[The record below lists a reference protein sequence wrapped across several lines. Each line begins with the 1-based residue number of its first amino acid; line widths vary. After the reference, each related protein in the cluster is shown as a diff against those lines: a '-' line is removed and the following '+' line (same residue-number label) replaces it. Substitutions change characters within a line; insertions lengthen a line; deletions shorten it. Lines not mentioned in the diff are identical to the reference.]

1 MPFSL
6 YIHIPFC
13 KNKCPYCNFSSTI
26 GSEKLIEQYL
36 KALTIELDNRL
47 TGLNSSSPRTI
58 YIGGGTPSIIPS
70 EHITKMVERFMSGSF
85 LEFTVEANPES
96 IKKSWLKG
104 ILKSGANRLSIGI
117 QSLDDSI
124 LCNLGRLHRTK
135 EAILSIE
142 MAQQAGFSNISV
154 DLMFGVPGQTMKIW
168 KKTLERVIEL
178 ELDHISCYS
187 LGIEDDTN
195 YYTMSRKGELK
206 IQDEDE
212 TADMYLFMVNRLE
225 KEGFFRY
232 EISNFAR
239 PDKECKHNQAYW
251 NFTPYLGI
259 GASAHS
265 FDGNMRSWNET
276 DPENYSNKIFN
287 QNDATAG
294 KEILDENNLIF
305 EMIMLSLRTNEG
317 LNLGKIKTLSSE
329 SKYSL
334 TSKISSFVQSGLM
347 EIHKNGNV
355 RLTTPGA
362 FIANEIISDILAD
375 IS

>member
-13 KNKCPYCNFSSTI
+13 KNKCPYCNFSSI
-26 GSEKLIEQYL
+26 VGSEELIEKYF
-36 KALTIELDNRL
+36 KALTIELNNRL
-47 TGLNSSSPRTI
+47 TGLYSSSPRTI

-70 EHITKMVERFMSGSF
+70 EHITKMVERFMSGRF

-124 LCNLGRLHRTK
+124 LYNLGRLHRTK
-135 EAILSIE
+135 EAISSIE

-154 DLMFGVPGQTMKIW
+154 DLMFGVPGQTMEIW
-168 KKTLERVIEL
+168 EKTLKKIIDL
-178 ELDHISCYS
+178 EPDHVSCYS

-206 IQDEDE
+206 IPDEDE

-225 KEGFFRY
+225 KEGFSRY

-239 PDKECKHNQAYW
+239 PGKECKHNQAYW

-294 KEILDENNLIF
+294 KEILDENNRIC

-317 LNLGKIKTLSSE
+317 LNLEKIKTLSSE
-329 SKYSL
+329 NKYIL
-334 TSKISSFVQSGLM
+334 TSKISSFVKSGLM
-347 EIHKNGNV
+347 EINKNGNV

-362 FIANEIISDILAD
+362 VIANEIISDILAD
-375 IS
+375 IL